1 MKHCVT
7 AWVCPMLPSCSIQT
21 HAQHSSCSTW
31 TRPRAQLSSCSVQ
44 IQPQAQHPSC
54 SIQTHA
60 QHPCCSTR
68 TSPMHNTHPVL
79 HRSSL
84 TPTLLR
90 TNPALLSQP
99 QASVTGKPARAKGT
113 TGVQSSCIHS
123 SKAAFEHTALCCCLW
138 LIPNPAGH
146 QSQLGAGDGALPD
159 VQCDQQLPKPSASCR
174 EAPELHVRPTAA
186 CSCSL
191 LAGLLPSTEPSSAP
205 RGAPPSKGKRAAMQT
220 PGDGILRISST

>member
-31 TRPRAQLSSCSVQ
+31 TWPRAQLSSCSVQ
-44 IQPQAQHPSC
+44 TPGSAPILLH
-54 SIQTHA
+54 TD
-60 QHPCCSTR
+60 PCTTPILLCTDPAPGSA
-68 TSPMHNTHPVL
+68 
-79 HRSSL
+79 
-84 TPTLLR
+84 PTLLR
-90 TNPALLSQP
+90 TNPALLSHP

>member
-31 TRPRAQLSSCSVQ
+31 TWPRAQLSSCSVQ
-44 IQPQAQHPSC
+44 TPGSAPILLH
-54 SIQTHA
+54 TD
-60 QHPCCSTR
+60 PCTTPILLCTDPAPGSA
-68 TSPMHNTHPVL
+68 
-79 HRSSL
+79 
-84 TPTLLR
+84 PTLLR

>member
-1 MKHCVT
+1 MDPAPCT
-7 AWVCPMLPSCSIQT
+7 ALILLCTNPAPGSAPILLHT
-21 HAQHSSCSTW
+21 D
-31 TRPRAQLSSCSVQ
+31 
-44 IQPQAQHPSC
+44 
-54 SIQTHA
+54 
-60 QHPCCSTR
+60 PCTTPILLCTDPAPGSA
-68 TSPMHNTHPVL
+68 
-79 HRSSL
+79 
-84 TPTLLR
+84 PTLLR
-90 TNPALLSQP
+90 TNPALLSHP

-113 TGVQSSCIHS
+113 TGVQSSCRHS

-220 PGDGILRISST
+220 SGDGILRISST